1 MKKKYIMLI
10 LVIFLIPIMLF
21 NSTAIAK
28 TDINDIQNT
37 NMEYTPQYVV
47 PQFIKYGEYDGRQP
61 KDKPYIYKTVNRNGH
76 YYSGYLY
83 NKGNYYFE
91 GYLYLR
97 ENPYLRVNPFE

>member
-1 MKKKYIMLI
+1 MKKRFVYIMLVI
-10 LVIFLIPIMLF
+10 LLIPIILF
-21 NSTAIAK
+21 NGTAIAK
-28 TDINDIQNT
+28 SDLHNKVNFISDIS
-37 NMEYTPQYVV
+37 PQYVV

-61 KDKPYIYKTVNRNGH
+61 KDKPYLYKTVNHNGH

-97 ENPYLRVNPFE
+97 ENPFE